1 MKKVW
6 QIISVVLVIAL
17 ALSMTAFAQNGISIS
32 GYPSTQTAEGVKIE
46 SSVEDGMV
54 FVGAEKV
61 DSSNDDADAKK
72 ESDAVYAFST
82 ASGTVGELVDINIYF
97 KTGVPASVAAIGPI
111 KYDNKLLEFVD
122 FSYDSSVLPII
133 NEQLS
138 GFDVEK
144 MALVTLFNS
153 DDTYDICLGTLQ
165 FKIIGKPDAQEIVFD
180 EARETELNA
189 RKEDVIA
196 LKINAGTAYAFGKT
210 EAIDPDNSKVVPYLK
225 NDRTL
230 VPLRFVSETLGAEV
244 KWEAGWNY
252 CYVVKGDKEI
262 KITFNSADIEVNGK
276 VVTYDAPVEVVQD
289 RTMVPIRFIS
299 EELGYDVKW
308 NQANQLVI
316 ITPADNPWVE
326 DRQVEKDVL
335 EGVLVTFL
343 FNGIF

>member
-1 MKKVW
+1 MKMKKVW

-17 ALSMTAFAQNGISIS
+17 SLGMTAFAEGEKKATFTLDNAENVNVGDTISIS
-32 GYPSTQTAEGVKIE
+32 LALETTDKLNSVGVTDLKYNKKI
-46 SSVEDGMV
+46 
-54 FVGAEKV
+54 
-61 DSSNDDADAKK
+61 
-72 ESDAVYAFST
+72 
-82 ASGTVGELVDINIYF
+82 
-97 KTGVPASVAAIGPI
+97 
-111 KYDNKLLEFVD
+111 LEFVG
-122 FSYDSSVLPII
+122 FSENEVISEKAFLKTWMTNPMVVSLGFKDSIQFTKENGKICNLNFKVLKPGETTITVTGIAKNFSEIFEVSVVGGSVNVLG
-133 NEQLS
+133 E
-138 GFDVEK
+138 VEEG
-144 MALVTLFNS
+144 
-153 DDTYDICLGTLQ
+153 TYDE
-165 FKIIGKPDAQEIVFD
+165 PEEID
-180 EARETELNA
+180 TAA
-189 RKEDVIA
+189 DRKKDVIA

-244 KWEAGWNY
+244 KWETGWNY

-262 KITFNSADIEVNGK
+262 KITFNSADIEVNGQ

-316 ITPADNPWVE
+316 ITPADNPWIGE
-326 DRQVEKDVL
+326 RQAEKDVL
-335 EGVLVTFL
+335 EGILVTFL

>member
-6 QIISVVLVIAL
+6 QIISVVLVLVL
-17 ALSMTAFAQNGISIS
+17 ALSMTAFA
-32 GYPSTQTAEGVKIE
+32 E
-46 SSVEDGMV
+46 ED
-54 FVGAEKV
+54 A
-61 DSSNDDADAKK
+61 
-72 ESDAVYAFST
+72 AVVAMF
-82 ASGTVGELVDINIYF
+82 AVGTVEAEPGEIVEVPVTLKVTEAADLASLVFEVDEAKLSIVDFEFADELKAVINTQVSNYNVPNKSAVAMFNTPQAYDGAYGILKLKVEADVEKGDIE
-97 KTGVPASVAAIGPI
+97 VAAISNVKNASMAVI
-111 KYDNKLLEFVD
+111 A
-122 FSYDSSVLPII
+122 SSVNPGKVTVTGMTSA
-133 NEQLS
+133 ERKQ
-138 GFDVEK
+138 DV
-144 MALVTLFNS
+144 
-153 DDTYDICLGTLQ
+153 
-165 FKIIGKPDAQEIVFD
+165 IVLK
-180 EARETELNA
+180 LNA
-189 RKEDVIA
+189 A
-196 LKINAGTAYAFGKT
+196 TAYTFGKT

-244 KWEAGWNY
+244 KWETGWNY

-262 KITFNSADIEVNGK
+262 KITFNSADIEVNGQ